1 MMMNASSR
9 SRRGNGAAS
18 WAVAVGVAAMCAA
31 VAHGGG
37 GKSKGKCAR
46 ARAILCMAAW
56 ETIRDMPACPTPAS
70 AASRSA
76 DTMRAPPC
84 RGHIRISLG
93 RMAARC
99 VVRTAAL
106 PAHLLSAA
114 VKQHVHF
121 EVRTGWSQVRFF
133 HPTCVL
139 LSQGSRTS
147 ANSFRVC
154 ACPLRV
160 FLKSVHQ
167 LHQTCI
173 RARANSDPCCSNTV
187 RVVTPIL
194 WFSAQGQSEH
204 AHVEGN
210 LPSQTQIHKCAHIH
224 SHADTHQC
232 T

>member
-56 ETIRDMPACPTPAS
+56 ETIRDMPACPTSAS

-84 RGHIRISLG
+84 RGHIRISLD
-93 RMAARC
+93 RMTVWCAPL
-99 VVRTAAL
+99 RTAAL
-106 PAHLLSAA
+106 PAHLLNAG

-133 HPTCVL
+133 HPTCDG
-139 LSQGSRTS
+139 LSRGSRTP

-154 ACPLRV
+154 ACFLRV
-160 FLKSVHQ
+160 FLKSRHP
-167 LHQTCI
+167 LHQTFVHSCESQQ
-173 RARANSDPCCSNTV
+173 RSMLFEHCPRC
-187 RVVTPIL
+187 
-194 WFSAQGQSEH
+194 H
-204 AHVEGN
+204 AHFVVFTSG
-210 LPSQTQIHKCAHIH
+210 PV
-224 SHADTHQC
+224 
-232 T
+232 